1 MKVKER
7 KSEIT
12 ERMLGNH
19 TLRRLEG
26 AKYFILDNDL
36 CGGAF
41 HVDYRSQ
48 GKYWIDVLVPNSEDN
63 WIDVDELKV
72 SNVKDVSL
80 KAKFIHIL
88 ENVEEES
95 NPILVIAT
103 LK

>member
-36 CGGAF
+36 CGGSF

-48 GKYWIDVLVPNSEDN
+48 GKY
-63 WIDVDELKV
+63 
-72 SNVKDVSL
+72 
-80 KAKFIHIL
+80 
-88 ENVEEES
+88 
-95 NPILVIAT
+95 
-103 LK
+103 